1 MANQT
6 VEKKQVIDAIGELG
20 RRVTPADVALK
31 TGLPVL
37 VVTQTMNAVA
47 AETGGHLQVSS
58 AGDVVYAFSPGFSNT
73 YLTRG
78 VMRFF
83 EVATAKLGHVL
94 FYLLKIS
101 FGIMLILSLL
111 MVIVTVF
118 IIFFSQK
125 NGDDRDGGDPRFD
138 FLDYMILREIFAFTV
153 YSQQPVVYD
162 YNLPTVRKRKK
173 SNFLLNCFSFLF
185 GDGNPNEGLDEKT
198 WQLVANVIK
207 KHDNVVTAEQ
217 LAPYTGADPK
227 NEDGVLPVLVR
238 FNGKPE
244 VTESGNIVY
253 VFPDLSVT
261 AGAASTAT
269 STPPPY
275 LREFKWKFTELDP
288 GALLPVYVVAGLNFF
303 GAWFVWW
310 LFWGSPHG
318 QIGMVF
324 NVLAVYGTLFLLVP
338 SVRWVLMQGRNKQV
352 DERNKQRAGFAE
364 QLLSPPAPLQKKLA
378 ETRAY
383 RLRDKTIGAKDIV
396 YTTEKDALDQE
407 DGLDVQFK
415 KMEVGDT
422 FDASPGPGS

>member
-1 MANQT
+1 
-6 VEKKQVIDAIGELG
+6 
-20 RRVTPADVALK
+20 
-31 TGLPVL
+31 
-37 VVTQTMNAVA
+37 
-47 AETGGHLQVSS
+47 
-58 AGDVVYAFSPGFSNT
+58 
-73 YLTRG
+73 
-78 VMRFF
+78 
-83 EVATAKLGHVL
+83 
-94 FYLLKIS
+94 
-101 FGIMLILSLL
+101 
-111 MVIVTVF
+111 
-118 IIFFSQK
+118 
-125 NGDDRDGGDPRFD
+125 
-138 FLDYMILREIFAFTV
+138 MILREIFAFTV